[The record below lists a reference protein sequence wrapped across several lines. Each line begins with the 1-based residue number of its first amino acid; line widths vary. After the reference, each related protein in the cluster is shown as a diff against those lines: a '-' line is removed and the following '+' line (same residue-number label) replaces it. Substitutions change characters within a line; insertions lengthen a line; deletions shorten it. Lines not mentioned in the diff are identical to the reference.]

1 MIPIRDTIPSR
12 TIPVVTYTIMALN
25 TLVYLFQVTLGP
37 EVESF
42 LYLYGFVP
50 AKFTLSQVA
59 IYFSFSNKFFSII
72 SYMFLHGGLWHILG
86 NMWFLYI
93 FGDNVEEHLGS
104 LRFAGFYLLSGI
116 ASVLLHFMLNPVSTV
131 PTIGASGAIAGVMGA
146 YFILY
151 PSSKI
156 LTLIPIIIIPWFI
169 EIPAFLFL
177 GIWFVMQFFNATG
190 SDAASG
196 VAWWAH
202 VGGFI
207 AGIVM
212 VKLGTKLPRTGA
224 DDKLKSITARKKSP
238 GLQLIHLDLFR
249 DDTLDLSG
257 KLEISPLE
265 AIAGTRKL
273 VNIPWGF
280 YKRMYRISV
289 PPGVKNGARLRL
301 TGMGRTG
308 GDGAKGDLYLTVEI
322 KSKV

>member
-12 TIPVVTYTIMALN
+12 TIPVVTYSLMALN
-25 TLVYLFQVTLGP
+25 TLVYLFQVTMGP
-37 EVESF
+37 DVESF

-50 AKFTLSQVA
+50 AKFTLPQVA
-59 IYFSFSNKFFSII
+59 AYFSFSNKFISII

-93 FGDNVEEHLGS
+93 FGDNVEEHFGA

-116 ASVLLHFMLNPVSTV
+116 ASALLHFMLNPMSAI

-151 PSSKI
+151 PSAKI

-177 GIWFVMQFFNATG
+177 GIWFIMQFFNATG

-212 VKLGTKLPRTGA
+212 VKLDTKLPRTGA

-238 GLQLIHLDLFR
+238 GLQIIHLDLCT

-257 KLEISPLE
+257 KIEINPLE

-289 PPGVKNGARLRL
+289 PPGVKNGGRIRLA
-301 TGMGRTG
+301 GMGRAG
-308 GDGAKGDLYLTVEI
+308 SDGAKGDLYLTVEI
-322 KSKV
+322 KSKL